1 MLVYIAA
8 PLGDPDP
15 TIRAWHRERAN
26 LLSALAFTMGHI
38 PVCVHTYAE
47 LAIGSDTD
55 PDARARGVGW
65 SMQALVQVQDTGGL
79 LWELLK
85 DDGAHSVGALAE
97 HRRWVERWRAKGV
110 GQYPPRCE
118 RWSIWRI
125 TAERFATHLLP
136 EFDRLAVRP

>member
-15 TIRAWHRERAN
+15 VVRAWHRERAN
-26 LLSALAFTMGHI
+26 LLSALAFAIGHI

-47 LAIGSDTD
+47 LAIGDDTD
-55 PDARARGVGW
+55 PDARERGLRR
-65 SMQALVQVQDTGGL
+65 SMDACDGTQNADGF

-85 DDGAHSVGALAE
+85 DDGAHSPGALAD
-97 HRRWVERWRAKGV
+97 HQRWVDRWRTTGAGH
-110 GQYPPRCE
+110 YPPRCE
-118 RWSIWRI
+118 RWHIWQL
-125 TAERFATHLLP
+125 TAGRFAPHLLP